1 VVLMSGLLIV
11 VLNFVIDVLYG
22 YTDPRIRLSR

>member
-1 VVLMSGLLIV
+1 MSGLMIV
-11 VLNFVIDVLYG
+11 MLNFVIDVLYA